1 MTEEQMIDRIER
13 AEKLHA
19 RLIEL
24 EREQEEA
31 GLYEEALETRRLR
44 NDQEAS
50 MLYWRERAAVEHST
64 V

>member
-19 RLIEL
+19 RLTEL
-24 EREQEEA
+24 EREQEAA

-44 NDQEAS
+44 NDQQAS
-50 MLYWRERAAVEHST
+50 MLYWRERASVEGSNA
-64 V
+64 